1 VNILSVKGIDVCYG
15 ESEVCHALDIDV
27 KANEIVCILGR
38 NGVGKTTLLRS
49 IIGLTPPRCG
59 QILFEGKDIA
69 NLRPFKIARLGIGYV
84 PQGRHILSDLT
95 VAENLRSGTV
105 LKYGKFG
112 PIAEEVFEYFPIL
125 KERLTQKGGTLSGGE
140 QQMLAIGRSLAGDPK
155 LLLLD
160 EPSEGIQPSIVQ
172 KIRDIIRQ
180 LNQEKGL
187 TILLV
192 EQNLKFALALGHR
205 GYIMEKGYIK
215 AEGDMGK
222 LAEDEIIREHLTFSA
237 KGSDAQYGTR

>member
-1 VNILSVKGIDVCYG
+1 MILSVQDIDVCYG
-15 ESEVCHALDIDV
+15 ESTVCHAVSIKV
-27 KANEIVCILGR
+27 GKGEIVCVLGR
-38 NGVGKTTLLRS
+38 NGVGKTTLMRS
-49 IIGLTPPRCG
+49 IMGLTPPRCG
-59 QILFEGKDIA
+59 QVVFKNEDITK
-69 NLRPFKIARLGIGYV
+69 LQSYEIARLGIGYV

-95 VAENLRSGTV
+95 VAENLRAGTV

-237 KGSDAQYGTR
+237 KGSDAQYGTQ